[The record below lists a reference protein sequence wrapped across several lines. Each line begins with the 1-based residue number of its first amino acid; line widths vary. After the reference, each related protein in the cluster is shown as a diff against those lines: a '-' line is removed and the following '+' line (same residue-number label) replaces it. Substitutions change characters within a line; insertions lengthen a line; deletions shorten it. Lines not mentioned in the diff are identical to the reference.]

1 MVTVL
6 DAAIKNLRDLGL
18 TYTQAKVYLAVLSES
33 PCTFYRISKV
43 SQVPRSE
50 VYRETKYLEDA
61 GLVEKSVSR
70 PIIVNALPVEIA
82 LKNLVELKRGEYETY
97 LSKLE
102 KASREFVS
110 CNKPRVKCNP
120 ERYHDNVEFM
130 LISKK
135 QAIIAKTK
143 SMLEEAETEVCLRYL
158 PRKLCSF
165 LSLCDGSLNDVLSRK
180 VSVRLMTRDDGFND
194 GLGHLIKSTI
204 GLDNGALEVRYSSH
218 MPFGLTIIDKKQVLV
233 ETAVEDFFSET
244 PMLWTNSPLPL
255 KILYQ
260 DFHNAWLTLPS
271 NQNYNYN
278 IM

>member
-244 PMLWTNSPLPL
+244 PMLWTNSKLQL
-255 KILYQ
+255 QMLYQ
-260 DFHNAWLTLPS
+260 DFQNAWVT
-271 NQNYNYN
+271 
-278 IM
+278 